1 MHNFIILW
9 KTFLTR
15 AKIKDTILY
24 IKERSHVL
32 EDQNSI
38 WIYLKDKFKEDL
50 SKVSFDTWIDSA
62 QVLTVSNQMIMIQVP
77 TTLHKEYWENHL
89 ATRIVEYIYEY
100 AGQEITPRFI
110 TKDEQEQQDQEE
122 EIIEIPN
129 NIQTISRS
137 SELNSKYTFDTFVI
151 GKGNQMAH
159 AAALVVSEEPGTIYN
174 PLFFYGGVGLG
185 KTHLMHAIGHQYLS
199 INPDKNV
206 KYVSSETFAND
217 FIMSI
222 QNRTQEEF
230 RKKYRTVDL
239 LLVDD
244 IQFFAD
250 KEGTQEEFF
259 HTFNA
264 LYDDR
269 KQIVLTSDRLP
280 NEIPKLQERL
290 VSRFAWG
297 LSVDITPPDLETRI
311 AILRK
316 KADAERLEIPNDTLS
331 YIAGQIDSNIRE
343 LEGALVRVQAFA
355 TMQNREISTSLAA
368 DALKSMIKGSDKE
381 VTIEKI
387 QKDVARY
394 YNITIEDLKGRRRV
408 KAIVTPRQ
416 IAMYLAR
423 ELTDASFPK
432 IGSEF
437 GGKDHTTVLHAHEKI
452 TNAIKEDTKMKREIE
467 EIKDRL

>member
-1 MHNFIILW
+1 M
-9 KTFLTR
+9 
-15 AKIKDTILY
+15 
-24 IKERSHVL
+24 L

-62 QVLTVSNQMIMIQVP
+62 QVLSVSNQLITIQVP

-110 TKDEQEQQDQEE
+110 TKDEQNQQDQEE
-122 EIIEIPN
+122 DILEVASAPN
-129 NIQTISRS
+129 VFRS

-217 FIMSI
+217 FIGSI

-230 RKKYRTVDL
+230 REKYRTVDL

-280 NEIPKLQERL
+280 NEIPKMQERL

-343 LEGALVRVQAFA
+343 LEGALVRVQAYA
-355 TMQNREISTSLAA
+355 TMQNREITTSLAA

-381 VTIEKI
+381 LSISQI
-387 QKDVARY
+387 QEDVARY
-394 YNITIEDLKGRRRV
+394 YQLTVDDLKGRRRV

-416 IAMYLAR
+416 IAMYLCR
-423 ELTDASFPK
+423 EFTDSSFPK
-432 IGSEF
+432 IGEEF
-437 GGKDHTTVLHAHEKI
+437 GGKDHTTVIHAHEKI
-452 TNAIKEDTKMKREIE
+452 KNLLNEDPNIKKEINELKE
-467 EIKDRL
+467 EF

>member
-1 MHNFIILW
+1 M
-9 KTFLTR
+9 
-15 AKIKDTILY
+15 
-24 IKERSHVL
+24 L

-62 QVLTVSNQMIMIQVP
+62 QVLSVSNQLITIQVP

-89 ATRIVEYIYEY
+89 ATKIVEYLYEY
-100 AGQEITPRFI
+100 AGQEITPRFL
-110 TKDEQEQQDQEE
+110 TKDEQDQQEQEE
-122 EIIEIPN
+122 ETMEVTTTPN
-129 NIQTISRS
+129 VFQS

-217 FIMSI
+217 FISSI

-230 RKKYRTVDL
+230 REKYRTVDL

-280 NEIPKLQERL
+280 NEIPKMQERL

-343 LEGALVRVQAFA
+343 LEGALVRVQAYA
-355 TMQNREISTSLAA
+355 TMQNLEITTSLAA
-368 DALKSMIKGSDKE
+368 DALKSMIKDSDKE
-381 VTIEKI
+381 LSISQI
-387 QKDVARY
+387 QEDVADY
-394 YNITIEDLKGRRRV
+394 YQITVDDLKGKRRV
-408 KAIVTPRQ
+408 KTIVMPRQ

-423 ELTDASFPK
+423 ELTDSSFPK
-432 IGSEF
+432 IGAEF

-452 TNAIKEDTKMKREIE
+452 TKLITEDPKIKREINE
-467 EIKDRL
+467 LKEQF